1 MNVPNEG
8 IIADKY
14 IVIELIGVGLTS
26 NVYKIEEKETQKIY
40 AAKIFHNK
48 YKHFFFNEEE
58 ILNILKEKKI
68 PDIINIEKSG
78 FGEIS
83 IDEKK
88 EEKHYI
94 IMEYAS
100 KLNLFFYTN
109 KLLKG
114 FEEKHA
120 KYLFYKIVK
129 AVQSIHGSNICHLDL
144 KTSNILLYNEFSPK
158 ICDFGF
164 AKYVN
169 KKMKY
174 YCGTTHYQCP
184 EIMMKKPYDGT
195 QADIFSLGVILFELV
210 FGDFGF
216 EIPLSSDKNYK
227 LIKNNNSNEFW
238 HNYPESKNI
247 SDDFK
252 KLYFKI
258 VSFDPKN
265 RPTIEE
271 ILNNN
276 WLKEIKD
283 LEEKDIKNLELEI
296 IQVIKDK
303 ILKIEKILKPK
314 LELDEYNKNKGKNKE
329 GEKDEKEYFTC
340 DTIITSIEKEKC
352 RKNYT
357 QYIELVGDFDPV
369 EFMNDFANRIK
380 KAKNNWK
387 IEISQQHNLAF
398 KICIE
403 EEEKD
408 FEEEEQEENSEENNE
423 GEENDDDDNDNENN
437 NNNIINSND
446 VIIKT
451 ELMKIDEEIF
461 YLVFSNCSG
470 EFQAFYN
477 NIIDIYN
484 LLLNQKYF

>member
-1 MNVPNEG
+1 MNVPNKDN
-8 IIADKY
+8 IADKY
-14 IVIELIGVGLTS
+14 ILIRYIAGGLTS
-26 NVYKIEEKETQKIY
+26 NVYKVEEKETQKKY
-40 AAKIFHNK
+40 AGKIFHNK

-58 ILNILKEKKI
+58 ILLLLKEKNI

-83 IDEKK
+83 INEEK
-88 EEKHYI
+88 ENKHYI

-100 KLNLFFYTN
+100 KLNLYFYTT
-109 KLLKG
+109 LLEKG

-129 AVQSIHGSNICHLDL
+129 AVQSIHDNNICHLDL
-144 KTSNILLYNEFSPK
+144 KTSNILLYNEYSPK

-195 QADIFSLGVILFELV
+195 KADIFSLGVILFELV
-210 FGDFGF
+210 FGKFGF
-216 EIPLSSDKNYK
+216 EIPSSSDKKYK
-227 LIKNNNSNEFW
+227 FIKNNISNEFW

-265 RPTIEE
+265 RPPIEE

-296 IQVIKDK
+296 IQVINDKESEIKK
-303 ILKIEKILKPK
+303 ILKRK

-340 DTIITSIEKEKC
+340 DTIITKIDKEKC
-352 RKNYT
+352 SKNYT
-357 QYIELVGDFDPV
+357 QYIELVGDLDPV
-369 EFMNDFANRIK
+369 SFMNDFANKIEK
-380 KAKNNWK
+380 TKNNWR
-387 IEISQQHNLAF
+387 IEISKQHNLAF
-398 KICIE
+398 KIFIE

-423 GEENDDDDNDNENN
+423 GEENDDDDDNDNENN
-437 NNNIINSND
+437 NNIIINSND

-451 ELMKIDEEIF
+451 ELMKIDEEMF
-461 YLVFSNCSG
+461 CLVFSNCSG
-470 EFQAFYN
+470 EFQAFYS
-477 NIIDIYN
+477 NINDIYN
-484 LLLNQKYF
+484 LLKMLK